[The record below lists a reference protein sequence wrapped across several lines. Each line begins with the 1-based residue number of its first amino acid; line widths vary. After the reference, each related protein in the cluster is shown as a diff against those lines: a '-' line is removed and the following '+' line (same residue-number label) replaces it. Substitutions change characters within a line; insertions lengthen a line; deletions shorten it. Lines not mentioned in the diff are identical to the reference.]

1 MVSRRSVWK
10 WVKRINTEIGREDRN
25 AYMLDYFM
33 RLDKLPNVKF
43 TMHRNWFL
51 VTMVYNDMWGDSNLA
66 VVACGVKK
74 DKREGSSFLEL
85 QREIKRLAKRYKV
98 RYTIQGSHIR
108 KKYFK
113 FLKGI
118 GYEVSEMKKEESY
131 G

>member
-1 MVSRRSVWK
+1 MVSERSIAK
-10 WVKRINTEIGREDRN
+10 WVKRINAEIGREDRN
-25 AYMLDYFM
+25 KYTTEYLVALSKHP
-33 RLDKLPNVKF
+33 RVKF
-43 TMHRNWFL
+43 TMHRNWAL
-51 VTMVYNDMWGDSNLA
+51 CTMVYEDLWGDRCLS
-66 VVACGVKK
+66 VVACCVKE
-74 DKREGSSFLEL
+74 DKREGKSFLEL

>member
-1 MVSRRSVWK
+1 MVTKRVISK
-10 WVKRINTEIGREDRN
+10 WVKIVNKEIGREDRN
-25 AYMLDYFM
+25 EYCIDYFM
-33 RLDKLPNVKF
+33 RLSKLQNVRIVS
-43 TMHRNWFL
+43 HRNWYL
-51 VTMVYNDMWGDSNLA
+51 VTMVYNDMWGDKCLA
-66 VVACGVKK
+66 VISCAVK
-74 DKREGSSFLEL
+74 DKCVKSFLDI
-85 QREIKRLAKRYKV
+85 QREIKRLAKRNKV

>member
-1 MVSRRSVWK
+1 M
-10 WVKRINTEIGREDRN
+10 NL
-25 AYMLDYFM
+25 A
-33 RLDKLPNVKF
+33 KLPNVKF
-43 TMHRNWFL
+43 TMHWNWFL
-51 VTMVYNDMWGDSNLA
+51 VTIVYPDMWGDKCLA
-66 VVACGVKK
+66 VITCGVKE
-74 DKREGSSFLEL
+74 DKRDGKSFLEL